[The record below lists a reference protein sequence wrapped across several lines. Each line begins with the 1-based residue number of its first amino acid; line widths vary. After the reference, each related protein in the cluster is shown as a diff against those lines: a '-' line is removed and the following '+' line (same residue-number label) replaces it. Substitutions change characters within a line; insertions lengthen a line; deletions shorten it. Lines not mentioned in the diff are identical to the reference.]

1 MKLEAPRA
9 RYVGCVAPRRR
20 RPSSMTSH
28 PDQIWSRG
36 AFSRIARCP
45 LEIRRLVAPPVGD
58 HRVRIVAP
66 LRARVA
72 RVTVPEPHV
81 EVRVTPIPV
90 VPSVANLVRAPN
102 DESIVPRPTAARRA
116 PRAGT
121 TATPEMR
128 SPTANDHRA
137 ATTETS
143 ATGPPNVALDQAA
156 PVETIDRRVIRRR
169 VTADRRAARAL
180 RARNATAVTERT
192 LRHARPGPAVVPPA
206 QPIARE
212 HRDRTIVTRQ
222 TLAIADP
229 TCRHATARRAPR
241 ARNVGP
247 AS

>member
-1 MKLEAPRA
+1 MKLEAPCA

-20 RPSSMTSH
+20 RPSRMTSR
-28 PDQIWSRG
+28 PDQICSRG
-36 AFSRIARCP
+36 AFSRIARCL

-81 EVRVTPIPV
+81 EVRVTPIRV

-102 DESIVPRPTAARRA
+102 DESIVPSPTAARRA

-121 TATPEMR
+121 TPTPEMR
-128 SPTANDHRA
+128 SPTANDHRT

-143 ATGPPNVALDQAA
+143 ATVPNVALDQAA
-156 PVETIDRRVIRRR
+156 PVETIDRRVVRRR

-192 LRHARPGPAVVPPA
+192 LRRARPGRAVVPPA

-212 HRDRTIVTRQ
+212 HRDRTIVTTP

-229 TCRHATARRAPR
+229 ACRRATARRVGR